1 MLLWEARLRWKAI
14 NTKLKEKGGKENGAI
29 STVGSPS
36 SSRYERFVEVG
47 QAFTFVVRNSLRQL
61 EDLPDNTIIFAYDTG
76 ALEVFEWCRER
87 GFRCVLGQ
95 MDPGRVE
102 IELVREEEKCWPGWA
117 TCVTELPEEYSR
129 RREREWALADRIV
142 VNSEFCRE
150 ALVRQGV
157 QTEKLVVIPLAF
169 EMEDE
174 AEVRG
179 QRTEDRGQKSVVS
192 GQWSVVS
199 GPQSS
204 TLRVLFLGQVILRKG
219 IQYLVEAARKLEK
232 ESVHFDIVGPIG
244 ISQKA
249 TASAPRNMTFHG
261 PVSRDGTAG
270 WYRKADL
277 FILPTLSD
285 GFALTQLEALAHG
298 LPVIATPNCA
308 RVVEEGKTGF
318 IIPPRDPQALAEAIL
333 RFVRNPGLGWEM
345 APTCRDAVKTY
356 SIDAYGRRL
365 VESFGNNKLH
375 SSTK

>member
-1 MLLWEARLRWKAI
+1 
-14 NTKLKEKGGKENGAI
+14 
-29 STVGSPS
+29 
-36 SSRYERFVEVG
+36 
-47 QAFTFVVRNSLRQL
+47 
-61 EDLPDNTIIFAYDTG
+61 
-76 ALEVFEWCRER
+76 
-87 GFRCVLGQ
+87 
-95 MDPGRVE
+95 
-102 IELVREEEKCWPGWA
+102 
-117 TCVTELPEEYSR
+117 
-129 RREREWALADRIV
+129 
-142 VNSEFCRE
+142 
-150 ALVRQGV
+150 
-157 QTEKLVVIPLAF
+157 
-169 EMEDE
+169 
-174 AEVRG
+174 
-179 QRTEDRGQKSVVS
+179 
-192 GQWSVVS
+192 
-199 GPQSS
+199 
-204 TLRVLFLGQVILRKG
+204 
-219 IQYLVEAARKLEK
+219 
-232 ESVHFDIVGPIG
+232 
-244 ISQKA
+244 
-249 TASAPRNMTFHG
+249 MTFHG